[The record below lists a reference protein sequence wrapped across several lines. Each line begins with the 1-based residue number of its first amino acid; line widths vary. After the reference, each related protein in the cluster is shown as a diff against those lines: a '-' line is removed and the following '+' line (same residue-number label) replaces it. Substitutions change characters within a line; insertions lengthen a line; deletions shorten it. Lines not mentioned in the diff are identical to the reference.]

1 MIMIKA
7 ILFFIGVIA
16 VVVILNY
23 DDLEIIVRDWLRK

>member
-16 VVVILNY
+16 AVVILNY